1 MDKIFVKIY
10 GQVQG
15 IGYRWFVLETAKK
28 YNLSGWVKNCQDLT
42 VECAVKGSDEEIKK
56 FLNDIKTKHPLA
68 FVEKMEIKKFEEE
81 IEDEFLIKR

>member
-28 YNLSGWVKNCQDLT
+28 YNLSGWVRNCEDST
-42 VECAVKGSDEEIKK
+42 VECAVKGFDEEIEK
-56 FLNDIKTKHPLA
+56 FLNDIKTKHPSA

-81 IEDEFLIKR
+81 IENEFLIKR